1 MTKEKMQVCYVAVDN
16 QGYSQLNKTASYFDN
31 AFNYTVQFGNSNN
44 QGFQCNKDEISLL
57 ITVNNYGTSTIN
69 ECVLEVNGKQYQ
81 LDMTI
86 PAGGSAQE
94 RVTLP
99 YEIGTGVNTTML
111 VKYDDVLGIQEQ
123 SYSRFMARR
132 AARLNGNH
140 HRSAEEKAEDATYE
154 QQTQTFYPYH
164 PRLECFVAAQHV
176 HENGDNHITICV
188 RNYARR
194 KISDDFAYVVGLKE
208 NAHSPVVAIG
218 AGEGQIQ
225 YKTKMIFNTPESV
238 KADGGCMHDF
248 GSYYAGYVTITV
260 PNVTEK
266 KEMYVGATLVYK
278 DPKSGW
284 YMQLTPDTRSF
295 CKNGAVTLYP
305 SAEAVSVKQ
314 VFNNDDEGTHIRV
327 NRQGGNLLVKGAKP
341 RQQVRLYQANG
352 TIIARQQANDNG
364 QATFSAPVSGGIGLV
379 STDNETVKFFY

>member
-1 MTKEKMQVCYVAVDN
+1 
-16 QGYSQLNKTASYFDN
+16 
-31 AFNYTVQFGNSNN
+31 
-44 QGFQCNKDEISLL
+44 
-57 ITVNNYGTSTIN
+57 
-69 ECVLEVNGKQYQ
+69 
-81 LDMTI
+81 
-86 PAGGSAQE
+86 
-94 RVTLP
+94 
-99 YEIGTGVNTTML
+99 
-111 VKYDDVLGIQEQ
+111 
-123 SYSRFMARR
+123 
-132 AARLNGNH
+132 
-140 HRSAEEKAEDATYE
+140 
-154 QQTQTFYPYH
+154 
-164 PRLECFVAAQHV
+164 
-176 HENGDNHITICV
+176 V

-194 KISDDFAYVVGLKE
+194 KISNDFAYVVGLKE

-225 YKTKMIFNTPESV
+225 YNTKMIFNTPESV

-278 DPKSGW
+278 DPKSGL